1 MAIKTNIT
9 VDQGANFAYNVYL
22 VDTDGNPFNLTGYTA
37 NSQIR
42 KTYTSTT
49 FNTIS
54 TTVNAAAGSIT
65 LTMNS
70 VITANLSSTRYV
82 YDLELYSSNV
92 TSRIVEGFVTVNPGV
107 TR

>member
-22 VDTDGNPFNLTGYTA
+22 VDTDGNPFNLTGYSA

-49 FNTIS
+49 FNTIN
-54 TTVNAAAGSIT
+54 TTVNATAGSIT

-70 VITANLSSTRYV
+70 VITSNLSSTRYV

>member
-22 VDTDGNPFNLTGYTA
+22 VDTDGNPFDLTGYTA

-54 TTVNAAAGSIT
+54 TTVNAVAGSIT

-82 YDLELYSSNV
+82 YDLELYFSNV
-92 TSRIVEGFVTVNPGV
+92 TSRIIEGFVTVNPGV